1 MPEFTYVLYSSSSYP
16 EDGYYE
22 KILKYFDNKEEAFE
36 SLIKR
41 DLNEGLHMYQD
52 GFIRVFENDKFYEKE
67 DKNNKDKSDNK
78 DKIKKYYTK
87 NGFILDMDE
96 KNIYYCKDNN
106 KELVNKNSDY
116 LTKFKQ
122 VENLSNELN
131 KLYEEHYDLCI
142 IKYRNKEIKHPVLR
156 KYVLDKYIYLS
167 NYPFQ
172 EDSIE
177 KNESKLSSI
186 LDDIIKR
193 QNEIQHE
200 IHCLSKK
207 IQ

>member
-1 MPEFTYVLYSSSSYP
+1 MPEFTYVLYSSSCYP

-22 KILKYFDNKEEAFE
+22 KIIKYFDNRDEAFE

-41 DLNEGLHMYQD
+41 DSEKGMLMYQEA
-52 GFIRVFENDKFYEKE
+52 FIRVFENDKFYEKE
-67 DKNNKDKSDNK
+67 DKNKDKNDNK

-87 NGFILDMDE
+87 NGFVLDIDE

-106 KELVNKNSDY
+106 TELVNKNSDY

-131 KLYEEHYDLCI
+131 KSYEEYYDLCM

-156 KYVLDKYIYLS
+156 KYVLDKYIYF
-167 NYPFQ
+167 NNFPFQ
-172 EDSIE
+172 QESLE
-177 KNESKLSSI
+177 KNEFKLSSM

-200 IHCLSKK
+200 IHCLSKE